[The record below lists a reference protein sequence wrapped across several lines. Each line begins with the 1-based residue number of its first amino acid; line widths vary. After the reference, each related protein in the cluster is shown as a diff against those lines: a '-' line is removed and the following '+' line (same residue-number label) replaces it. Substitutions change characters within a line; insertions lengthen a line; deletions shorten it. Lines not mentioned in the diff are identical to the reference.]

1 MQTFNINFNVPQG
14 WHELGD
20 KQLRYVYQ
28 LIATDTTTDELKT
41 LCLLQWGGAKVI
53 GRQAS
58 GAYLLRKGRVA
69 SPSLGCTQQ
78 SPEQAQTLPSLAR
91 GFFFEATPETIAGL
105 LPYLDWLATVPTAPV
120 RLSKINRRNAL
131 PADFQG
137 VPFETYIVC
146 DNLYQGYL
154 QTRDDALL
162 DQLAAVL
169 YGRAIA
175 LKPYERISVFYWMA
189 SLKNFFSRRFPDFLQ
204 PASANSG
211 GNLLGDAPN
220 PAAQLQEAM
229 DAQIR
234 ALTKGDPTKEAEV
247 LALDTWRALTE
258 LNAQAK
264 EYKQLKQQT
273 AK

>member
-28 LIATDTTTDELKT
+28 LIASDTTTDELKT

-53 GRQAS
+53 GRQVS
-58 GAYLLRKGRVA
+58 GAYLLRKGR
-69 SPSLGCTQQ
+69 
-78 SPEQAQTLPSLAR
+78 
-91 GFFFEATPETIAGL
+91 FFFEATPEAIAGL
-105 LPYLDWLATVPTAPV
+105 LPHLDWLASVPTAPV

-154 QTRDDALL
+154 QTRDEALL

-175 LKPYERISVFYWMA
+175 LKPFERISVFYWMA
-189 SLKNFFSRRFPDFLQ
+189 SLKDFFSRRFPDFLQ